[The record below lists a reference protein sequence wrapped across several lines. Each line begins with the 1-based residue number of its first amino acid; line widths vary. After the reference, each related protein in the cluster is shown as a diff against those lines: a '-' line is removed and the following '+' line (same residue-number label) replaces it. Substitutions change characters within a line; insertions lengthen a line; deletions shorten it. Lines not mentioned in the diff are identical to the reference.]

1 MAAGANLGGGFQIE
15 KILIKKKKEDGDTPN
30 VKFNVLNV
38 FSFLLL

>member
-15 KILIKKKKEDGDTPN
+15 KILIKKKEGADTPE
-30 VKFNVLNV
+30 VEFNVLNV